1 MVRVNQR
8 DDRVQGE
15 LGSGVGDEWDPQGFD
30 EAAAGALESLEL
42 APGTLQ
48 RPLRTSQRSVL
59 LERRF
64 GEGPSP
70 IPWDRDLVLTVDVRA
85 FALADLL
92 SLIHSSRKSGYLLF
106 NHEDHEKSVF
116 LHRGEVVFATSN
128 QRVDRLGECLLREER
143 ITSEQ
148 HAEAERRFTREGR
161 FGKVLV
167 ELGVLTPRD
176 LWDAVKLQVEDVV
189 RSLFAYAAGE
199 VHFWEG
205 EIEPD
210 NIVRLSLPTKRLI
223 SEGLRRRDE
232 LMRFLVMLE
241 ATGSKLEVLEGMQ
254 GAMSASERAFIDGV
268 ASGDEFGTICRRV
281 GLDPLSAARTVKL
294 LILAG
299 AIRLERGAASEGD
312 DLSAPT
318 VPDPEG
324 RICQSVNDHLRLLS
338 ELLSPLIAVEGQADV
353 ADRLALAI
361 AEVGMRHPGLLGD
374 VPLGAAGLPDADEL
388 LTRALRVA
396 GDRERIVSSAL
407 TEVAAYLEFELRNHP
422 QIEDAT
428 PYLEAVE
435 PLRAKL
441 EI

>member
-1 MVRVNQR
+1 M
-8 DDRVQGE
+8 
-15 LGSGVGDEWDPQGFD
+15 GDEWDPQSFD

-64 GEGPSP
+64 GDGPSP
-70 IPWDRDLVLTVDVRA
+70 IPWDRDLVLTADVRA

-128 QRVDRLGECLLREER
+128 QRMDRLGECLLREER

-148 HAEAERRFTREGR
+148 HAEAERRFTRDGR

-176 LWDAVKLQVEDVV
+176 LWDAVKLQVEEVV

-210 NIVRLSLPTKRLI
+210 NVVRLSLPTKRLI

-232 LMRFLVMLE
+232 LMRFLATLE
-241 ATGSKLEVLEGMQ
+241 APTTKLEVLEGMQ
-254 GAMSASERAFIDGV
+254 GAMSASERAFIDGL
-268 ASGDEFGTICRRV
+268 ASGDEFSSICRRI

-299 AIRLERGAASEGD
+299 AIRLERGEGGEVA
-312 DLSAPT
+312 DLSAPAET
-318 VPDPEG
+318 PDPEG
-324 RICQSVNDHLRLLS
+324 RICEAVNDHLRLLS

-353 ADRLALAI
+353 ADRLAAAI
-361 AEVGMRHPGLLGD
+361 AEVAMRHPGLLGD
-374 VPLGAAGLPDADEL
+374 VPLTPAGLPEPDGL
-388 LTRALRVA
+388 LARALRVA
-396 GDRERIVSSAL
+396 GDRERIVSAAL

-435 PLRAKL
+435 PLRARL

>member
-1 MVRVNQR
+1 
-8 DDRVQGE
+8 
-15 LGSGVGDEWDPQGFD
+15 VGDEWDPQSFD
-30 EAAAGALESLEL
+30 EEAAGALTELGL

-59 LERRF
+59 LERKV
-64 GEGPSP
+64 GDGPSP
-70 IPWDRDLVLTVDVRA
+70 IPWDRDLVLTADVRA

-92 SLIHSSRKSGYLLF
+92 SVIHSSRKSGYLLF

-143 ITSEQ
+143 ITLEQ
-148 HAEAERRFTREGR
+148 HREAERRFSKEGR

-176 LWDAVKLQVEDVV
+176 LWDAVKLQVEEVV

-210 NIVRLSLPTKRLI
+210 NVVRLSLPTRRLI

-232 LMRFLVMLE
+232 LMRFLVTLE
-241 ATGSKLEVLEGMQ
+241 DPGTRLELLDRMQ
-254 GAMSASERAFIDGV
+254 GSMSASEHAFMDGIE
-268 ASGDEFGTICRRV
+268 AGDEFGSICRRI

-294 LILAG
+294 LILTG
-299 AIRLERGAASEGD
+299 AIRMHKPPETTDALDGPSAAGSDAED
-312 DLSAPT
+312 RLCT
-318 VPDPEG
+318 L
-324 RICQSVNDHLRLLS
+324 VNDHLRLLS
-338 ELLSPLIAVEGQADV
+338 ELLAPLVAMEGHDSV
-353 ADRLALAI
+353 SDRLASSF
-361 AEVGMRHPGLLGD
+361 AEVATRHPGLLGD
-374 VPLGAAGLPDADEL
+374 VLLMPSGLPDADAML
-388 LTRALRVA
+388 ASALRVA
-396 GDRERIVSSAL
+396 GDRERIVSVAL
-407 TEVAAYLEFELRNHP
+407 GEVAAYLEFELRNHP

-428 PYLEAVE
+428 PFLEAVE
-435 PLRAKL
+435 PLRARL

>member
-1 MVRVNQR
+1 
-8 DDRVQGE
+8 
-15 LGSGVGDEWDPQGFD
+15 VGDEWNPQGFD

-64 GEGPSP
+64 GDGPSP
-70 IPWDRDLVLTVDVRA
+70 IPWDRDLVLTADVRA

-148 HAEAERRFTREGR
+148 HTEAERRFGRGGR

-176 LWDAVKLQVEDVV
+176 LWDAVKLQVEEIV

-210 NIVRLSLPTKRLI
+210 NVVRLSLPTKRLI

-232 LMRFLVMLE
+232 LMRFLATLE
-241 ATGSKLEVLEGMQ
+241 APGAVLEVVDGMQ
-254 GAMSASERAFIDGV
+254 GSMSASERAFIDGV
-268 ASGDEFGTICRRV
+268 ASGDEFASICRRI

-299 AIRLERGAASEGD
+299 AIRLGRGDAGEAAD
-312 DLSAPT
+312 ASA
-318 VPDPEG
+318 VADSEG
-324 RICQSVNDHLRLLS
+324 RICQAVNDHLRLLS
-338 ELLSPLIAVEGQADV
+338 ELLSPLIAVEGQATV
-353 ADRLALAI
+353 ADRLASAI
-361 AEVGMRHPGLLGD
+361 AEVAMRHPGLLGD
-374 VPLGAAGLPDADEL
+374 VRLTPAGLPEPDEL
-388 LTRALRVA
+388 LVRALRVA

-422 QIEDAT
+422 QIDDAT

-435 PLRAKL
+435 PLRARL

>member
-1 MVRVNQR
+1 MA
-8 DDRVQGE
+8 
-15 LGSGVGDEWDPQGFD
+15 DEFDPQGFD
-30 EAAAGALESLEL
+30 DEAVRALEALGL

-48 RPLRTSQRSVL
+48 RPLRKSQRSVL
-59 LERRF
+59 LERRV

-70 IPWDRDLVLTVDVRA
+70 IPWDRDLVLTADVRA

-106 NHEDHEKSVF
+106 NHEEHEKSVF
-116 LHRGEVVFATSN
+116 LHRGEVIFATSN
-128 QRVDRLGECLLREER
+128 QRVDRLGECLLRDER
-143 ITSEQ
+143 LTLDQ
-148 HAEAERRFTREGR
+148 LREAERRFTREGR

-176 LWDAVKLQVEDVV
+176 LWDAVKLQVEEVV

-210 NIVRLSLPTKRLI
+210 NVVRLSLPTKRLI

-232 LMRFLVMLE
+232 LMKFLATLE
-241 ATGSKLEVLEGMQ
+241 GADTKLELLEGMR
-254 GAMSASERAFIDGV
+254 GHLSASERAFIDLL
-268 ASGDEFGTICRRV
+268 ASGEDFGTICRRI

-294 LILAG
+294 LILSG
-299 AIRLERGAASEGD
+299 TIRLDRGEAAERSDALDASSTPIDQEARIRAAVG
-312 DLSAPT
+312 
-318 VPDPEG
+318 
-324 RICQSVNDHLRLLS
+324 DHLMLLS
-338 ELLSPLIAVEGQADV
+338 ELLSPLIAVEGQEPV
-353 ADRLALAI
+353 ADRLASAI
-361 AEVGMRHPGLLGD
+361 AEVALRHPGLLGD
-374 VPLGAAGLPDADEL
+374 VTLLPGGLPEADS
-388 LTRALRVA
+388 LTQRALRVP

-407 TEVAAYLEFELRNHP
+407 SEVAAYLEFELRNHP
-422 QIEDAT
+422 KIDDAA

-435 PLRAKL
+435 TLRAKL

>member
-1 MVRVNQR
+1 VA
-8 DDRVQGE
+8 
-15 LGSGVGDEWDPQGFD
+15 DEFDPQGFD
-30 EAAAGALESLEL
+30 DEAARALEALGL
-42 APGTLQ
+42 APGALQ
-48 RPLRTSQRSVL
+48 RPLRRSLRSVL
-59 LERRF
+59 LERRV
-64 GEGPSP
+64 GHGPSP
-70 IPWDRDLVLTVDVRA
+70 IPWDRDLVLTADVRA

-106 NHEDHEKSVF
+106 NNDDHEKSVF

-143 ITSEQ
+143 LTLEQ
-148 HAEAERRFTREGR
+148 LREAERRFTQEGR

-176 LWDAVKLQVEDVV
+176 LWDAVKLQAEEIV

-210 NIVRLSLPTKRLI
+210 NVVRLSLPTKRLI

-232 LMRFLVMLE
+232 LMKFLVTLE
-241 ATGSKLEVLEGMQ
+241 GVGTRLEVLEGMQ
-254 GAMSASERAFIDGV
+254 QHLSASERAFIDLL
-268 ASGDEFGTICRRV
+268 ASGEDFGTICRRI

-294 LILAG
+294 LILSGTIRMTRGEDAG
-299 AIRLERGAASEGD
+299 VAEVPDS
-312 DLSAPT
+312 SAP
-318 VPDPEG
+318 DNEA
-324 RICQSVNDHLRLLS
+324 RIRTAVRDHLHLLS
-338 ELLSPLIAVEGQADV
+338 ELLSPLIAVEGQAPV
-353 ADRLALAI
+353 ADRLASAI
-361 AEVGMRHPGLLGD
+361 AEVALRHPGLLGD
-374 VPLGAAGLPDADEL
+374 VTLMPGGLPDVDS
-388 LTRALRVA
+388 LTQRALRVA

-407 TEVAAYLEFELRNHP
+407 SEVAAYLEFELRNHP
-422 QIEDAT
+422 KIDDAT

-435 PLRAKL
+435 SLRAKL

>member
-1 MVRVNQR
+1 MA
-8 DDRVQGE
+8 
-15 LGSGVGDEWDPQGFD
+15 DEFDPQGFD
-30 EAAAGALESLEL
+30 DEAAHALEALGL
-42 APGTLQ
+42 APGALQ
-48 RPLRTSQRSVL
+48 RPLRRSLRSVL
-59 LERRF
+59 LERRV
-64 GEGPSP
+64 GHGPSP
-70 IPWDRDLVLTVDVRA
+70 IPWDRDLVLTADVRA

-106 NHEDHEKSVF
+106 NHDDHEKSVF

-143 ITSEQ
+143 LTLEQ
-148 HAEAERRFTREGR
+148 LREAERRFTQEGR

-176 LWDAVKLQVEDVV
+176 LWDAVKLQVEEVV

-210 NIVRLSLPTKRLI
+210 NVVRLSLPTKRLI

-232 LMRFLVMLE
+232 LMKFLATLE
-241 ATGSKLEVLEGMQ
+241 GVGTRLELLEGMQ
-254 GAMSASERAFIDGV
+254 SHLSASERAFIDLLG
-268 ASGDEFGTICRRV
+268 SGEDFGTICRRI

-294 LILAG
+294 LILSG
-299 AIRLERGAASEGD
+299 TIRMTRGEAVQLADATDSTSSDNEARIRAA
-312 DLSAPT
+312 
-318 VPDPEG
+318 V
-324 RICQSVNDHLRLLS
+324 RDHLQLLS
-338 ELLSPLIAVEGQADV
+338 ELLSPLIAVEGQAPV
-353 ADRLALAI
+353 ADRLASAI
-361 AEVGMRHPGLLGD
+361 AEVALHHPHLLAD
-374 VPLGAAGLPDADEL
+374 VTLMPGGLPDVDS
-388 LTRALRVA
+388 LTQRALRVA

-407 TEVAAYLEFELRNHP
+407 SEVAAYLEFELRNHP
-422 QIEDAT
+422 KIDDAT

-435 PLRAKL
+435 SLRAKL

>member
-1 MVRVNQR
+1 M
-8 DDRVQGE
+8 
-15 LGSGVGDEWDPQGFD
+15 GDEWDPQSFD
-30 EAAAGALESLEL
+30 EAAAGALESLDL

-64 GEGPSP
+64 GDGPSP
-70 IPWDRDLVLTVDVRA
+70 IPWDRDLVLTADVRA

-92 SLIHSSRKSGYLLF
+92 KLIHSSRKSGYLLF

-116 LHRGEVVFATSN
+116 IHRGEVVFATSN

-143 ITSEQ
+143 ISTEQ

-176 LWDAVKLQVEDVV
+176 LWDAVKLQVEEIV

-210 NIVRLSLPTKRLI
+210 NVVRLSLPTKRLI

-232 LMRFLVMLE
+232 LMRFLTTLE
-241 ATGSKLEVLEGMQ
+241 APTTKLEVLDAMQ
-254 GAMSASERAFIDGV
+254 GTMSASERSFIDGL
-268 ASGDEFGTICRRV
+268 ASGDEFSSICRRI

-299 AIRLERGAASEGD
+299 AVRLDKGEASETD
-312 DLSAPT
+312 DLGATSESVDSEA
-318 VPDPEG
+318 
-324 RICQSVNDHLRLLS
+324 RICQAVNDHLRLLS
-338 ELLSPLIAVEGQADV
+338 ELLAPLIAMEGPSDV
-353 ADRLALAI
+353 ADRLAAAI
-361 AEVGMRHPGLLGD
+361 AEVAMRHPGLLGD
-374 VPLGAAGLPDADEL
+374 VPLTPEGLPEPDGL
-388 LTRALRVA
+388 LMRALRVA

-422 QIEDAT
+422 QIDDAT

-435 PLRAKL
+435 PLRARL